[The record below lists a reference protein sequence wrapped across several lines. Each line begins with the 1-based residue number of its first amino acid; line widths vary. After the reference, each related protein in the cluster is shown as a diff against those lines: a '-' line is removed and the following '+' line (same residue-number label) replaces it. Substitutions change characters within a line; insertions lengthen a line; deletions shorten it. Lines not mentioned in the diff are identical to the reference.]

1 MHVLFEVFKIKQKS
15 VYLRFCGFPAYTT
28 KPHFILY
35 HLVILELESA
45 RTLDRTKKYAH
56 ISSPISKKLKPK
68 MADTKENQVIDDD
81 QIDLSGDGGVLKKIL
96 RESIVDEQ
104 PTSGCKVS
112 LHYTGTLL
120 DGTKF
125 DSSVDR
131 NEPFEFELGKGMGS
145 IRSSVCLANSI
156 LNL

>member
-1 MHVLFEVFKIKQKS
+1 
-15 VYLRFCGFPAYTT
+15 
-28 KPHFILY
+28 
-35 HLVILELESA
+35 
-45 RTLDRTKKYAH
+45 
-56 ISSPISKKLKPK
+56 
-68 MADTKENQVIDDD
+68 MADAKENQVIDDD

-96 RESIVDEQ
+96 RESTVDEQ

-131 NEPFEFELGKGMGS
+131 NEPFEFELGKGMS
-145 IRSSVCLANSI
+145 FIQCFVCLTNYI
-156 LNL
+156 ELVLNF